1 MRDFVPSLFG
11 SSVSMFALRGNGCEM
26 QVHKSRASRP
36 QLMIKNSTS
45 NAFILCLLNL
55 LPQMC
60 TVFMLL
66 DFMLS
71 PIRMTA
77 RVNVILT
84 TCEQTRA
91 LFVEWLLQIQRQ
103 LLSDNLDNVLII
115 HGMLQAT
122 FLRRMLCARA
132 PN

>member
-1 MRDFVPSLFG
+1 MGTFVPSLFG
-11 SSVSMFALRGNGCEM
+11 SSDLVFAFRGNGCEM
-26 QVHKSRASRP
+26 QVHKSRASQP
-36 QLMIKNSTS
+36 QLMIKNRTR

-60 TVFMLL
+60 MEFILFDCMPL
-66 DFMLS
+66 

-77 RVNVILT
+77 RVNVMLT
-84 TCEQTRA
+84 TCEQARA
-91 LFVEWLLQIQRQ
+91 LFLQWLLQIQRQ
-103 LLSDNLDNVLII
+103 LLGDNLDNVLIV

-132 PN
+132 PH